1 MDAILIFFEIVVGIL
16 ALANLVIILVKP
28 IRERVFNTERSKEG
42 ERCLLR
48 AEMLRVYYHNLDKRT
63 IRQYELENF
72 IKCYEAYKALGG
84 NSFIDE
90 VNIEVRK
97 WKIVSY

>member
-1 MDAILIFFEIVVGIL
+1 MDAILIFFEIIVGIL

-48 AEMLRVYYHNLDKRT
+48 SEMLRLYYHNEEKGI
-63 IRQYELENF
+63 IRQFELENF

-90 VNIEVRK
+90 INAEVRK
-97 WKIVSY
+97 WRIVN